1 MEESGNPSAL
11 ELNRSS
17 NLENET
23 PVKDVDA
30 CIRKLGTKRGVE
42 TIFRNAYRVHIEV
55 SALADAKAN
64 FLISVNSIILILI
77 VAHGQKYI
85 THKGLLLPVGIVIA
99 TCICSMIFAVLV
111 ARPRFKQMKAGEV
124 SIKSGKSNLLFFGS
138 FTALRKDEFI
148 EGFSDLITSPNQL
161 YSSMMG
167 DIYEMGVVLKRKYIR
182 LQYAYGILLYGFPLG
197 LIIFVIMEC
206 IIVLRSFEE
215 NMLTP

>member
-23 PVKDVDA
+23 PIKDVDA

-77 VAHGQKYI
+77 AAHGQKYI

-111 ARPRFKQMKAGEV
+111 ARPRFKQMKAGAG
-124 SIKSGKSNLLFFGS
+124 SSGPNGESKQSSAMPIG
-138 FTALRKDEFI
+138 FTLKLAP
-148 EGFSDLITSPNQL
+148 SPMPKQT
-161 YSSMMG
+161 
-167 DIYEMGVVLKRKYIR
+167 
-182 LQYAYGILLYGFPLG
+182 F
-197 LIIFVIMEC
+197 
-206 IIVLRSFEE
+206 
-215 NMLTP
+215 